1 MGPSGPSFTLHSSIM
16 GINPT
21 DLGQDFIK
29 KGMRLITQQ
38 SADTLLKKAAKEK
51 VAECTVDLW
60 DPSTGP
66 QEPAPEC
73 ND

>member
-1 MGPSGPSFTLHSSIM
+1 M

-21 DLGQDFIK
+21 DLGQDFVK

-51 VAECTVDLW
+51 AAECSVDLW
-60 DPSTGP
+60 DPTTGP
-66 QEPAPEC
+66 QEPSPDC